1 MSAEVLEDINYPY
14 NNNNI
19 SSFVPNS
26 TSKKTNI
33 RNNKN

>member
-14 NNNNI
+14 NNNI